1 MNKLV
6 ITVAHILATLGVT
19 TPSLVGAAPIT
30 DYSLFGGN
38 NTTLGTNV
46 TVNSGLVGSNNG
58 MTLGGG
64 TDFITAMGAGTLNGG
79 TNLNN
84 TLIATGDVVF
94 NGNVTLGGGSHATG
108 NIDSGG
114 NVVVGTNAQ
123 VDGSIR
129 AAGTVTV
136 QGGATVNGAVHAG
149 AASGAAVTLGTNATV
164 VGTITHKAGT
174 TVTFGGGSTAGGNV
188 TGVPAAP
195 NAYVPT
201 VLPGATLFASGVTD
215 HSLPGGSTLTLAPGS
230 YDDISLGT
238 NSTLNLSAGT
248 YYFDTWL
255 LAGGTHINFDATAGD
270 IRLFFT
276 GLAQLGTNADVNVI
290 GGDASDI
297 YVETKGG
304 FTASGGTE
312 WFGTI
317 YASGTGSGGDIT
329 FGTNS
334 QITGALWAAHN
345 LQVDGGST
353 VNYRSSDYLTPP
365 SGPSAAVPEPA
376 TIVLLGLGVF
386 GLVVVRRKLAA

>member
-1 MNKLV
+1 MT
-6 ITVAHILATLGVT
+6 IAHILVALGLA

-30 DYSLFGGN
+30 DFSLFGGN

-46 TVNSGLVGSNNG
+46 TVNSGLVGSNNS

-64 TDFITAMGAGTLNGG
+64 TDFITAMGAGTLTGG

-84 TLIATGDVVF
+84 TLIATGDVTF

-123 VDGSIR
+123 VDGTIR
-129 AAGTVTV
+129 AAGTVTI
-136 QGGATVNGAVHAG
+136 QGGATVSGNIHAG
-149 AASGAAVTLGTNATV
+149 AAAGTAVTLGTNATV

-174 TVTFGGGSTAGGNV
+174 SVSFGGGSTAGGNL

-195 NAYVPT
+195 IAYVPT
-201 VLPGATLFASGVTD
+201 LLPTATLFSSGVTD

-255 LAGGTHINFDATAGD
+255 LGGGTHINFDVTAGD
-270 IRLFFT
+270 IQLFFT
-276 GLAQLGTNADVNVI
+276 GLAQLGTNADVDVI

-304 FTASGGTE
+304 FSASGGTE

-334 QITGALWAAHN
+334 DVTGALWAARN
-345 LQVDGGST
+345 LQVDGGGT
-353 VNYRSSDYLTPP
+353 VGHHAADYLTPAAP
-365 SGPSAAVPEPA
+365 AGAVPEPA
-376 TIVLLGLGVF
+376 TVVLLGLGMF
-386 GLVVVRRKLAA
+386 GLVVVRRRLTA

>member
-6 ITVAHILATLGVT
+6 ITVAHILAAVGLT
-19 TPSLVGAAPIT
+19 TPSLGVAAPIT
-30 DYSLFGGN
+30 DFSLFGGN
-38 NTTLGTNV
+38 NTTVGTNV
-46 TVNSGLVGSNNG
+46 TVNSGLVGSNSG

-64 TDFITAMGAGTLNGG
+64 TDYITALGAGTLTGG

-84 TLIATGDVVF
+84 TLVATGDVIF

-136 QGGATVNGAVHAG
+136 QGSATVNGSIHAG
-149 AASGAAVTLGTNATV
+149 AAAGTAVTLGTNATV

-174 TVTFGGGSTAGGNV
+174 SVSFGGGSTAGGNV
-188 TGVPAAP
+188 IGVPAAP
-195 NAYVPT
+195 IAYVPT
-201 VLPGATLFASGVTD
+201 VLPGATLFSSGVTD
-215 HSLPGGSTLTLAPGS
+215 HSLPGSSTLTLAPGS

-255 LAGGTHINFDATAGD
+255 LGGGTNINFDVTAGD
-270 IRLFFT
+270 VLLFFT

-290 GGDASDI
+290 GGDAGDI

-304 FTASGGTE
+304 FSASGGTE

-334 QITGALWAAHN
+334 QITGALWATRN
-345 LQVDGGST
+345 LEVNGGST
-353 VNYRSSDYLTPP
+353 VNYLAADYLTPAAP
-365 SGPSAAVPEPA
+365 ASAVPEPA
-376 TIVLLGLGVF
+376 TVVLLGLGLF
-386 GLVVVRRKLAA
+386 GLVAARRKLTA